1 MKLIDQVHELE
12 IKAGEDGLSKE
23 GFNSI
28 VDKRNKLATQED
40 RWKEQWKKRGMRR
53 YQNQR
58 KNTKKLNKKIQK
70 SLGRFNLV
78 D

>member
-28 VDKRNKLATQED
+28 VDKRNKLATQLDEKLKAED
-40 RWKEQWKKRGMRR
+40 RLKEQWKKTGDEEISKLEEK
-53 YQNQR
+53 Y
-58 KNTKKLNKKIQK
+58 KK
-70 SLGRFNLV
+70 V
-78 D
+78 E